1 MSIIKNVSGPYT
13 INTINHDDP
22 IILDSNV
29 VIINGNLT
37 VLGNTTTISSTN
49 TEVYDNIINLN
60 AGVTGVP
67 TLNAGLQINRG
78 DSDDVQIRWRE
89 DWRVWQLTNDGT
101 AFGNITTF
109 SGNGVNIQR
118 VEDDKNPVLG
128 GNLYTN
134 LFAITSN
141 TTVYI
146 APEGPGVQFDS
157 NLQIKK
163 YGTAPDIVSGYNIL
177 HAANVGQG
185 GSGVF
190 VTADTN
196 TSAQELITKN
206 RAIVYSIIF

>member
-1 MSIIKNVSGPYT
+1 MSIIKHVSGPYT
-13 INTINHDDP
+13 INTINRDDP
-22 IILDSNV
+22 ITLDSNV

-60 AGVTGVP
+60 AGVTGTP
-67 TLNAGLQINRG
+67 TLNAGVNINRG
-78 DSDDVQIRWRE
+78 TEADVEIRWRE
-89 DWRVWQLTNDGT
+89 DWRVWQITNDGSSY
-101 AFGNITTF
+101 GNITTF
-109 SGNGVNIQR
+109 SGTGVNIQR

-146 APEGPGVQFDS
+146 APEGPGVKFDS

-163 YGTAPDIVSGYNIL
+163 YDTAPNVEIGYNIL
-177 HAANVGQG
+177 HAGNVAQG
-185 GSGVF
+185 GTGLY

-196 TSAQELITKN
+196 AISEELITKN